1 MIWHLNKIQYPV
13 YNLGPGKRVGIWV
26 QGCSIHCKGCINK
39 STWNKKNGKKLTVI
53 NVYEIVNQL
62 CQDYDGITITGG
74 EPFDQ
79 YPQLMAFATMLKRK
93 TNLNILCYTGFNLE
107 ELETKFPDKVFY
119 KCIDFLTDG
128 RYEEDNP
135 SSNSIKG
142 SENQAIYSFADGYP
156 VKTDLRNI
164 DKIWSIKCEN
174 EMVYMAGIPGE
185 KDLDKLIKSLSET
198 GLKANLV

>member
-13 YNLGPGKRVGIWV
+13 YNLGPGKRLGIWV

-39 STWNKKNGKKLTVI
+39 STWNKKNGKKLPVI

-119 KCIDFLTDG
+119 KCIDFLIDG
-128 RYEEDNP
+128 RFEKDNP

-164 DKIWSIKCEN
+164 AKTWSIKCEN
-174 EMVYMAGIPGE
+174 EMVYMAGIPGDE
-185 KDLDKLIKSLSET
+185 EMDKMIKNLYES
-198 GLKANLV
+198 GLNANMA